1 MEIYL
6 TSSPFA
12 GHEDPAQS
20 HTDSANRE
28 ISDVNDFEERLEK
41 SAKGCKKG
49 LFIAADPDNAAAT
62 DGFSRDMKNALDR
75 SGIHL
80 ETWKT
85 LDRRNAGDA
94 AKLVGESDFIVLAGG
109 HTPTQNRFFR
119 EIRLKELLEDKNGAG
134 RKDKEKKRFGSIG
147 VDGLKTLMGAF
158 GVPVNDPDDDDDKNE
173 RLRTAA
179 MNSTSGKCVLLG
191 ISAGSMNAAST
202 VYAQP
207 EEEGESVDPKYE
219 RFMPGLGLTDV
230 MIIPHYQR
238 IKDRILDGKRLF
250 EDITVP
256 DSMGRY
262 LYLLSDGSY
271 LYTNGDISRIYGEL
285 HIMKDGVIRKVAG
298 KGGTTALI
306 DD

>member
-20 HTDSANRE
+20 HTESANRE
-28 ISDVNDFEERLEK
+28 ISEVNDFEERLEK
-41 SAKGCKKG
+41 SAKGCRKG

-62 DGFSRDMKNALDR
+62 DGFSQDMKKALDR

-85 LDRRNAGDA
+85 LDRRNVADA

-109 HTPTQNRFFR
+109 HTPTQNRFFK
-119 EIRLKELLEDKNGAG
+119 EIKLKELLEDKNGDG
-134 RKDKEKKRFGSIG
+134 LKGKERKRRGSIG

-158 GVPVNDPDDDDDKNE
+158 GVPVDDPDDDKNE

-191 ISAGSMNAAST
+191 ISAGSMNAAET

-207 EEEGESVDPKYE
+207 EEEGESLDPKYE

-238 IKDRILDGKRLF
+238 IKDSILDGKRLF
-250 EDITVP
+250 EDITAP
-256 DSMGRY
+256 DSMGKY

-271 LYTNGDISRIYGEL
+271 LYTNGDVSRIYGEL
-285 HIMKDGVIRKVAG
+285 HIMKDGVIRKVAS